1 MPGESESTTQTRSRR
16 AGAGAGRPGRQRQVS
31 ASTNGHAAVRVQH
44 NGDGG
49 GEKITIELSK
59 SQVDQVVRG
68 AGAGGTMSILL
79 TALRAPDWTLSV
91 DSEAYPE
98 QMDDRRLSRSLLAG
112 LLVLSCFPVDG
123 GYLGIAELARMLDM
137 NTSTTHR
144 YVTTLLAVGLIERDP
159 ATRRYRIASA

>member
-1 MPGESESTTQTRSRR
+1 
-16 AGAGAGRPGRQRQVS
+16 V
-31 ASTNGHAAVRVQH
+31 
-44 NGDGG
+44 DGG
-49 GEKITIELSK
+49 GRVAARSKARPAERARARPATRSQTRAKQNENGVEAGKITIELSK
-59 SQVDQVVRG
+59 SQIDQVVRG

-79 TALRAPDWTLSV
+79 TALRDPAWTLSV
-91 DSEAYPE
+91 DSDAYPE

-123 GYLGIAELARMLDM
+123 AYLGIAELARMLDM

-159 ATRRYRIASA
+159 ATRRYRIAST